1 MYRIAI
7 CEDDALYAK
16 HLSNEVE
23 KCFSELNVSIQTNT
37 FLNAEDFLENL
48 NRYDLYFL
56 DILLGDKNGIDIAKE
71 IQNRYGKQIIIFVSS
86 HESSVFDAI
95 HQSPFRFI
103 RKDKLLQ
110 ELPEACEAYLN
121 NLSITRDHK
130 KKKTILIKQNQST
143 ILIPIDSIYYIES
156 KGHYIDFICSN
167 ETYHIRGGFKDYI
180 DLCESPEFGRC
191 AQSFLVHLKYVTS
204 ITANYV
210 TLIDEKSFPLSRSR
224 KKEFQEKYMHYQRLI
239 QYANTF

>member
-1 MYRIAI
+1 M
-7 CEDDALYAK
+7 
-16 HLSNEVE
+16 
-23 KCFSELNVSIQTNT
+23 
-37 FLNAEDFLENL
+37 
-48 NRYDLYFL
+48 
-56 DILLGDKNGIDIAKE
+56 
-71 IQNRYGKQIIIFVSS
+71 
-86 HESSVFDAI
+86 FDAI

-130 KKKTILIKQNQST
+130 RKKTILIKQNQST